1 MSKRSYSSY
10 SDPFGSAS
18 SLANYERMLK
28 RPPARFIGPVRP
40 AGRAVKGSY
49 SSAKGSAKSYRSRAS
64 PAFKRAVTAIL
75 KSQKEQ
81 KLDVTNMYAGGVA
94 TVLATNEASEPEYQP
109 LAPFVAPG
117 SSDGQRL
124 GSNIRLTKSY
134 VKFQLTVNQEA
145 SSDNGPFIAT
155 VWIGK
160 VRALGAAVPNT
171 ADFASLLVKG
181 NVNTFTAP
189 TTTLPLTG
197 LLPVNDDLWD
207 IKVRKDYK
215 LGKSGTLNA
224 TSNDFN
230 LCYNDE
236 IDITRMF
243 PRVLHYNGASGTVQD
258 DNLFFFVTYRTLNG
272 VAPTGGLPQVVAN
285 VVHRYTDA

>member
-1 MSKRSYSSY
+1 MS
-10 SDPFGSAS
+10 
-18 SLANYERMLK
+18 LK
-28 RPPARFIGPVRP
+28 RPRTLSIGSGSGYQLSRTYNVGGIARAGIARP
-40 AGRAVKGSY
+40 AGRFVKGSY
-49 SSAKGSAKSYRSRAS
+49 SSAKGSVKSYRVRAS
-64 PAFKRAVTAIL
+64 PAFKRAVKAIVDA
-75 KSQKEQ
+75 QKEQ
-81 KLDVTNMYAGGVA
+81 KLDVTNIYASGVA
-94 TVLATNEASEPEYQP
+94 TILATNESSEPEYQP
-109 LAPFVAPG
+109 LAPLIAPG
-117 SSDGQRL
+117 NVDGQRI
-124 GSNIRLTKSY
+124 GSDIRLTKSY

-145 SSDNGPFIAT
+145 SGDNGPFIAT

-160 VRALGAAVPNT
+160 VRALGAAAPNVT
-171 ADFASLLVKG
+171 DFAQLLVKG
-181 NVNTFTAP
+181 NVSTFTAP

-197 LLPVNDDLWD
+197 TLPVNDDLWD

-236 IDITRMF
+236 IDITKMF
-243 PRVLHYNGASGTVQD
+243 PRVLHYNQSSGTVQD

-272 VAPTGGLPQVVAN
+272 AVPTGGLPQIVGC

>member
-18 SLANYERMLK
+18 QLASYERMLK

-40 AGRAVKGSY
+40 VGRAVKGSY
-49 SSAKGSAKSYRSRAS
+49 TAAKGTAKTYRSRAS

-94 TVLATNEASEPEYQP
+94 TVLATTETNLPDFQA
-109 LAPFVAPG
+109 LAPFIASG
-117 SSDGQRL
+117 NADGQRI
-124 GSNIRLTKSY
+124 GTDIRLTKSY
-134 VKFQLTVNQEA
+134 VKFQLTLNQEA
-145 SSDNGPFIAT
+145 SGDNGPFIAT

-160 VRALGAAVPNT
+160 VRALGAAVPNQ
-171 ADFASLLVKG
+171 ADFSSLLVKG
-181 NVNTFTAP
+181 DGSFTAP
-189 TTTLPLTG
+189 TTTIPLTG
-197 LLPVNDDLWD
+197 LQPVNDDLWD

-230 LCYNDE
+230 LSYNDE
-236 IDITRMF
+236 IDVTRMF
-243 PRVLHYNGASGTVQD
+243 PRVLRYNGQSGVVQD

-272 VAPTGGLPQVVAN
+272 AVPTGGLPQIVAN